1 MKEVATSA
9 GGIVPESAIEE
20 VPFTENWHDG
30 IHGLVN
36 ERLLPHG
43 RVPFPAE
50 SRTARHLRKTGA
62 VKRHNRRSV
71 FYGSLTGAAV
81 AAMTAGGCGAG
92 GGSATGPAA
101 TSSQSAPS
109 ATAWQKWGLTALPA
123 PPKPPADKPVKLSA
137 TGTVPV
143 FEHLPTSQ
151 KVVFITVDDGA
162 EKDPKF
168 IEMMR
173 DLKIPI
179 TMFLM
184 NDTIKSDYGY
194 FKPLQAM
201 GNHIQN
207 HTLHH
212 PAMNTLPLARQKEEV
227 CGDQKI
233 LTQQYGTAPLLFRP
247 PYGAYNSDTQT
258 AVGECGP
265 RAIVGWRE
273 AMQITTMRYQETDK
287 KLRPG
292 DIILAHFRGPK
303 ELKGTTMTE
312 MFGNLLKH
320 IQKQGFTVA
329 RLEDYIQPPTG
340 WDRGTHLPP
349 RHGPGGGAAQRRS
362 KRY

>member
-1 MKEVATSA
+1 MSMKEVATSA
-9 GGIVPESAIEE
+9 GGIGPESAIKE

-30 IHGLVN
+30 VHGLVN

-43 RVPFPAE
+43 PVPFPAE
-50 SRTARHLRKTGA
+50 SRKARRSWKTGA
-62 VKRHNRRSV
+62 VKRQNRRSV
-71 FYGSLTGAAV
+71 FYGSLTGAVV
-81 AAMTAGGCGAG
+81 AAMAAGGCGAG

-101 TSSQSAPS
+101 TSSQPAPS
-109 ATAWQKWGLTALPA
+109 TAPSPAAWQKWGLTPPA

-151 KVVFITVDDGA
+151 EVVFITIDDGA

-173 DLKIPI
+173 DLRIPI

-212 PAMNTLPLARQKEEV
+212 PAMNTSPVGPPEGRSVRRPENPHPAVRHRTAAVPPALRR
-227 CGDQKI
+227 I
-233 LTQQYGTAPLLFRP
+233 QQL
-247 PYGAYNSDTQT
+247 DT
-258 AVGECGP
+258 AVGERDP
-265 RAIVGWRE
+265 
-273 AMQITTMRYQETDK
+273 
-287 KLRPG
+287 
-292 DIILAHFRGPK
+292 
-303 ELKGTTMTE
+303 
-312 MFGNLLKH
+312 
-320 IQKQGFTVA
+320 
-329 RLEDYIQPPTG
+329 
-340 WDRGTHLPP
+340 
-349 RHGPGGGAAQRRS
+349 
-362 KRY
+362 

>member
-1 MKEVATSA
+1 MKEVATST
-9 GGIVPESAIEE
+9 GDIVPESAIEE
-20 VPFTENWHDG
+20 SLFTENWHEG
-30 IHGLVN
+30 VNGLVN
-36 ERLLPHG
+36 QRPLPHG

-62 VKRHNRRSV
+62 VKRHNRQSW
-71 FYGSLTGAAV
+71 FYGALTGAVV
-81 AAMTAGGCGAG
+81 AAMAASSCGTG
-92 GGSATGPAA
+92 SGSAVGPVT
-101 TSSQSAPS
+101 TSSQPAPTTPPS
-109 ATAWQKWGLTALPA
+109 ATTWQKWGLTPLPA
-123 PPKPPADKPVKLSA
+123 PPKPPADRPVKLSA

-143 FEHLPTSQ
+143 FAHLPTSQ

-168 IEMMR
+168 IEMIG

-212 PAMNTLPLARQKEEV
+212 PVMNTIPLARQKEEV

-233 LTQQYGTAPLLFRP
+233 LTHQYGIAPLLFRP
-247 PYGAYNSDTQT
+247 PYGSYNSDTKT

-265 RAIVGWRE
+265 RAIVRWRE
-273 AMQITTMRYQETDK
+273 SMQITTLRYQEADK

-292 DIILAHFRGPK
+292 DIILTHFRGPK

-312 MFGNLLKH
+312 MFGNLLKR

-340 WDRGTHLPP
+340 
-349 RHGPGGGAAQRRS
+349 
-362 KRY
+362 

>member
-1 MKEVATSA
+1 MNEVATSP

-20 VPFTENWHDG
+20 LLFTENWRDG
-30 IHGLVN
+30 VLGLVN

-50 SRTARHLRKTGA
+50 ARTARHLWKAGA
-62 VKRHNRRSV
+62 VKRHKRRSGL
-71 FYGSLTGAAV
+71 YGALTGAVV
-81 AAMTAGGCGAG
+81 ATVAAGGCGA

-101 TSSQSAPS
+101 TSSQPAPS
-109 ATAWQKWGLTALPA
+109 TAPNVTDWQKWGLTPLPV
-123 PPKPPADKPVKLSA
+123 PPKPPADRPVKLSA

-143 FEHLPTSQ
+143 FEHVPTSQ

-247 PYGAYNSDTQT
+247 PYGAYNSDTKT

-265 RAIVGWRE
+265 RAIVRWQE
-273 AMQITTMRYQETDK
+273 SMQITTMRYQEADK
-287 KLRPG
+287 KLHPG

-312 MFGNLLKH
+312 MFGNLLKR

-329 RLEDYIQPPTG
+329 RLEDYIQPPAG
-340 WDRGTHLPP
+340 
-349 RHGPGGGAAQRRS
+349 
-362 KRY
+362 